1 MTEQNANTTIL
12 IIDDN
17 PTNLEVLYGALDQA
31 GYKVLVEMD
40 GQRGIAAVQRHQ
52 PDLLLLDVMMPGIDG
67 FETCRQL
74 KADPA
79 THEIPIIFMTAL
91 SDTADKVKGL
101 AAGAVD
107 YITKPFQQ
115 QEVLARIDVHLKL
128 RQANREII
136 HQKELLEERVQA
148 RTAELAAAMQTL
160 LDTQLQLVQREK
172 MASLGNLVA
181 GVAHEINNPIGF
193 LNGSINNA
201 KDYMQDLLDY
211 IALYQHHHPNP
222 AVAVQ
227 DKAKNIDLEFL
238 TEDCTKLLDSM
249 KGAIDRIQGI
259 SISLRTFSRA
269 DTEYKVS
276 ANLHECI
283 ESTLLILKYRLKAN
297 EYRPAIE
304 VVQDYEQI
312 PEIDCFPGQLN
323 QVFMNIL
330 ANAIDMFDEI
340 AQTQSFAE
348 LEANP
353 QQITIRTVMIENKV
367 QISIGDN
374 GKGMS
379 EDVKAKI
386 FEHLFTTKGVGKGTG
401 LGMAI
406 ARQIVV
412 EKHGGSLEVQSELG
426 RGTEFCIRLAIAG

>member
-1 MTEQNANTTIL
+1 MTEQTASTTIL

-160 LDTQLQLVQREK
+160 LDTQLQLVQSEK
-172 MASLGNLVA
+172 MSALGNLIA
-181 GVAHEINNPIGF
+181 GVAHEMNNPLGF
-193 LNGSINNA
+193 ISATLKQTKPTFAEISEHLQMCREKITDSEIIDHA
-201 KDYMQDLLDY
+201 QE
-211 IALYQHHHPNP
+211 
-222 AVAVQ
+222 
-227 DKAKNIDLEFL
+227 IDLEYSL
-238 TEDCTKLLDSM
+238 EDFPKMLDAM
-249 KGAIDRIQGI
+249 KMACERLENI
-259 SISLRTFSRA
+259 STSLRTFSRA
-269 DTEYKVS
+269 DKDYKVTF
-276 ANLHECI
+276 NIHEGI
-283 ESTLLILKYRLKAN
+283 DSTILILKHRLKAN
-297 EYRPAIE
+297 EKRPAIE
-304 VVQDYEQI
+304 IITNYGDLPQI
-312 PEIDCFPGQLN
+312 ECFPGQLN

-330 ANAIDMFDEI
+330 VNAIDALDE
-340 AQTQSFAE
+340 SNSGRNFAE
-348 LEANP
+348 IQASPNK
-353 QQITIRTVMIENKV
+353 ITITTSVENKQV
-367 QISIGDN
+367 KISIADN

-379 EDVKAKI
+379 AEVQQKI
-386 FEHLFTTKGVGKGTG
+386 FDHLFTTKGVGKGTG
-401 LGMAI
+401 LGLAI

-412 EKHGGSLEVQSELG
+412 EKHSGSLNVWSEVGQ
-426 RGTEFCIRLAIAG
+426 GTEFCIRLPI